1 MNTFRACA
9 VSLFAWISIIS
20 GLSPAHAQ
28 DDAVERARQLF
39 DKYVALG
46 AAYDPA
52 VADLYS
58 DSAFIKNTRRSPDGE
73 SRSMTLPALTYKS
86 LIREVMP
93 KAQEAGDSSS
103 YSDVKYIPDGQHVR
117 IEATRYSN
125 LKKYS
130 SPFLLVVGPTEG
142 GTWLILEE
150 ISESRP

>member
-1 MNTFRACA
+1 MNILRACA
-9 VSLFAWISIIS
+9 VSLLTWISIIN

-28 DDAVERARQLF
+28 DIALERAHQLF
-39 DKYVALG
+39 EKYIALG

-93 KAQEAGDSSS
+93 KAKEAGDSSS
-103 YSDVKYIPDGQHVR
+103 YSDVKYIPDGQRVR

-130 SPFLLVVGPTEG
+130 SPFVLVVGPSED